1 MERKNISDGL
11 KDNINEILK
20 DLRELKRKQDIVKKN
35 ADKEMR
41 KSVSQVGE
49 YGKADRVKFNMK
61 PYKKESIKLQKLID
75 RKERELS
82 KSQNKLYKIENQ
94 EKRIHLDIYKENESN
109 EERNKTM
116 SIMNKYTNEDIDD
129 AKMAIYEACRLGKI
143 STDQKT
149 DLMER
154 LDDAVME
161 YNHILENATN
171 VEDLSDYDDDDEEV
185 MDESAE
191 DDTMTLEDAKLIIYE
206 SWRNGDIS
214 EEERDEILE
223 GIMD

>member
-41 KSVSQVGE
+41 RSVSQVGE
-49 YGKADRVKFNMK
+49 YGKADRVRFNME
-61 PYKKESIKLQKLID
+61 PYKKESIRLQKQID

-94 EKRIHLDIYKENESN
+94 EKRIHQDVYKENESN

-116 SIMNKYTNEDIDD
+116 AIMNKYTNEDIDD

-143 STDQKT
+143 TVDEKT
-149 DLMER
+149 EFLER
-154 LDDAVME
+154 LDAVIE
-161 YNHILENATN
+161 YNSILEHAEN
-171 VEDLSDYDDDDEEV
+171 VEDLSVDGDDDLME
-185 MDESAE
+185 ESADDE
-191 DDTMTLEDAKLIIYE
+191 DTMTLEDAKLIVYE

-223 GIMD
+223 GIME

>member
-41 KSVSQVGE
+41 RSVSQVGE
-49 YGKADRVKFNMK
+49 YGKADRVKFNME
-61 PYKKESIKLQKLID
+61 PYKKESIRLQRQID

-82 KSQNKLYKIENQ
+82 KSQNRLYKIENQ
-94 EKRIHLDIYKENESN
+94 EKRIHLDVYKENESN

-116 SIMNKYTNEDIDD
+116 KIFNKYTNDD
-129 AKMAIYEACRLGKI
+129 VDNAKMTIYEACRLGKI
-143 STDQKT
+143 DVDQKT
-149 DLMER
+149 ELLEK

-161 YNHILENATN
+161 YNSILEHAEGL
-171 VEDLSDYDDDDEEV
+171 VDLSEDDDNEEV
-185 MDESAE
+185 VDESVE
-191 DDTMTLEDAKLIIYE
+191 DDTMTLEDAKLIVYE

>member
-41 KSVSQVGE
+41 RSVSQVGE
-49 YGKADRVKFNMK
+49 YGKADRVKFNME
-61 PYKKESIKLQKLID
+61 PYKKESIRLQKQID

-94 EKRIHLDIYKENESN
+94 EKRIHQDVYKENESN

-116 SIMNKYTNEDIDD
+116 TIMNKYTNEDIDD

-143 STDQKT
+143 TVDEKT
-149 DLMER
+149 EFLER
-154 LDDAVME
+154 LDDAVIE
-161 YNHILENATN
+161 YNSILEHAEN
-171 VEDLSDYDDDDEEV
+171 VEDLSVDRDDDLME
-185 MDESAE
+185 ESADDE
-191 DDTMTLEDAKLIIYE
+191 DTMTLEDAKLIVYE

-223 GIMD
+223 GIME

>member
-41 KSVSQVGE
+41 RSVSQVGE
-49 YGKADRVKFNMK
+49 YGKADRVRFNME
-61 PYKKESIKLQKLID
+61 PYKKESIRLQKQID

-94 EKRIHLDIYKENESN
+94 EKRIHLDVYKENESN

-116 SIMNKYTNEDIDD
+116 AIMNKYTNEDIDD

-143 STDQKT
+143 TVDEKT
-149 DLMER
+149 EFLER
-154 LDDAVME
+154 LDDAVIE
-161 YNHILENATN
+161 YNSILEHAEN
-171 VEDLSDYDDDDEEV
+171 VEDLSVDGDDDLME
-185 MDESAE
+185 ESADDE
-191 DDTMTLEDAKLIIYE
+191 DTMTLEDAKLIVYE

-223 GIMD
+223 GIME

>member
-41 KSVSQVGE
+41 RSVSQVGE
-49 YGKADRVKFNMK
+49 YGKADRVKFNME
-61 PYKKESIKLQKLID
+61 PYKKESIRLQKQID

-94 EKRIHLDIYKENESN
+94 EKRIHLDVYKENESN

-116 SIMNKYTNEDIDD
+116 AIMNKYTNEDIDD

-143 STDQKT
+143 TADEKT
-149 DLMER
+149 EFLER
-154 LDDAVME
+154 LDDAVIE
-161 YNHILENATN
+161 YNSILEHAEN
-171 VEDLSDYDDDDEEV
+171 VEDLSVDGDDDLME
-185 MDESAE
+185 ESADDE
-191 DDTMTLEDAKLIIYE
+191 DTMTLEDAKLIVYE

-223 GIMD
+223 GIME